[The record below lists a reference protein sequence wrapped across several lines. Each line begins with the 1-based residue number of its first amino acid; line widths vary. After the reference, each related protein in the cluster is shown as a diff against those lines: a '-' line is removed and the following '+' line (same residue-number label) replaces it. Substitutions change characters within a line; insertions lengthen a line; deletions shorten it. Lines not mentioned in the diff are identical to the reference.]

1 MIRKNRGM
9 TQEQLAE
16 KAELSNIY
24 ISHIENSRSIPS
36 LETLMKLCS
45 ALDITPDEVLLGT
58 KQDME
63 NYLQSDIQK
72 KLILCTPKERRM
84 VSRFIDLLLEEREE
98 KNYDLLRKKE
108 AQPFGC
114 ASSLFFLS
122 NGYLVEYFFAFFE
135 DDVALCKSIL
145 GNSCVKSSYLLIV
158 YRDTALFD

>member
-1 MIRKNRGM
+1 MTIDYSAVGKRISLIRKNRGM

-58 KQDME
+58 QQDME

-98 KNYDLLRKKE
+98 KN
-108 AQPFGC
+108 
-114 ASSLFFLS
+114 
-122 NGYLVEYFFAFFE
+122 
-135 DDVALCKSIL
+135 
-145 GNSCVKSSYLLIV
+145 
-158 YRDTALFD
+158 

>member
-1 MIRKNRGM
+1 MTIDYSAVGKRISLIRKNRGM

-36 LETLMKLCS
+36 LETLMKLCN

-98 KNYDLLRKKE
+98 KN
-108 AQPFGC
+108 
-114 ASSLFFLS
+114 
-122 NGYLVEYFFAFFE
+122 
-135 DDVALCKSIL
+135 
-145 GNSCVKSSYLLIV
+145 
-158 YRDTALFD
+158 